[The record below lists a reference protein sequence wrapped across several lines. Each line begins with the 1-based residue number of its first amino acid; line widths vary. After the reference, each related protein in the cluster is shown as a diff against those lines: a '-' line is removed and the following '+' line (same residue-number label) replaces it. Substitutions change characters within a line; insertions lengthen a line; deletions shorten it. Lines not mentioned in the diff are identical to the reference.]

1 MPIRQ
6 KFINLKV
13 QKNKPVLHY
22 KSYKFQNNN
31 LDSY

>member
-6 KFINLKV
+6 KFIDLKV
-13 QKNKPVLHY
+13 QKNNPVLFY